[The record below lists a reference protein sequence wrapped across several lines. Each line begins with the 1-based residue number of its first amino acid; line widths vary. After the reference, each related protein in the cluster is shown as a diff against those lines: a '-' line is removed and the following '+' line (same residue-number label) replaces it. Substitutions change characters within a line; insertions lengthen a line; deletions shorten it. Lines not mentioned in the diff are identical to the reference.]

1 MQPNHPIIMSNC
13 ILVPTDFSKNASQ
26 AFDYAIILAKKE
38 KAKILLLH
46 AYHITYITPDVPA
59 DFMAIEIENAEKTAI
74 KKMKFLVEKIKHE
87 NLECEVFLRQ
97 DMAVDLILEVAK
109 DRHPDFIVIGTT
121 GASGLEEIIMGN
133 ITATVIAKAKCPV
146 IAVPKKASFK
156 HIKHI
161 TYATDYLVSDLYA
174 LKKLVEIAKLF
185 NATITVVHI
194 SGELLTHE
202 SEEEFMNK
210 FKAKVRKKIKYDDIA
225 YKLIYGR
232 NFINTLEEYILHESS
247 DLLAM
252 STHLQSI
259 YDKIFGKSN
268 TKKMSYHSTIPFLAF
283 HHKKESV
290 IFI

>member
-1 MQPNHPIIMSNC
+1 MSNC
-13 ILVPTDFSKNASQ
+13 ILVPTDFSKNASN
-26 AFDYAIILAKKE
+26 ALDYAITLAKKE

-46 AYHITYITPDVPA
+46 AFHVTYITPDVPA
-59 DFMAIEIENAEKTAI
+59 EFMAIEIENAEKMAI
-74 KKMKFLVEKIKHE
+74 KKMKSLFERIKHE

-109 DRHPDFIVIGTT
+109 DRNPDFIVIGTT

-133 ITATVIAKAKCPV
+133 ITATVISKAKCPV
-146 IAVPKKASFK
+146 IAVPEKASFK

-161 TYATDYLVSDLYA
+161 TYATDYLISDLDA

-185 NATITVVHI
+185 KATITVVHV
-194 SGELLTHE
+194 SNDLLTHE
-202 SEEEFMNK
+202 NEEEFMNK
-210 FKAKVRKKIKYDDIA
+210 FKAKVKKKIKYENIA
-225 YKLIYGR
+225 YKLIYGQ
-232 NFINTLEEYILHESS
+232 NFINTLEEYVHHESS
-247 DLLAM
+247 DLIAM
-252 STHLQSI
+252 STHHQSI

-268 TKKMSYHSTIPFLAF
+268 TKKMSYHSTIPLLAF